1 MIYKSYLIEQNFD
14 SLRKEINL
22 FYGENLGLIN
32 DFKLTI
38 KDKNKNCKIIRFNE
52 EEILKKENLLINEL
66 VNESLFEESKIIF
79 IDQASDKLIDILE
92 EIEKINTKKNIYLF
106 SGILEKKSK
115 LRSFFEKSKQYGL
128 IPCYEDNEITIK
140 NIITSKLKGFK
151 NLTTLNVNLIVD
163 NSNLN
168 RIKLNNELNK
178 ILTYFQNKELNT
190 EKLEKL
196 LNTKTNDD
204 FNKLKNEALT
214 GNKMR
219 TNKML
224 CDTILDTEREFF
236 YLNSINQR
244 LSKLFEINK
253 NEPKNIEQAVN
264 NLKPPIFWKEKANF
278 IAQAK
283 KWDKE
288 KIKTMQQKT
297 YDLELKI
304 KSNSAINRNV
314 LLKKLIVDICDL
326 ANA

>member
-14 SLRKEINL
+14 TLRKEINL

-32 DFKLTI
+32 DFKLKI

-52 EEILKKENLLINEL
+52 DEILKKNNLLINEL
-66 VNESLFEESKIIF
+66 VNASLFEESKIIF
-79 IDQASDKLIDILE
+79 IDQASDKLINILE
-92 EIEKINTKKNIYLF
+92 EIEKIDTKKTIYLF

-151 NLTTLNVNLIVD
+151 NLTTFNVNLIID

-204 FNKLKNEALT
+204 FNKLKNEALA
-214 GNKMR
+214 GNKMG

-283 KWDKE
+283 KWNKE
-288 KIKTMQQKT
+288 KIKKMQQKT

-314 LLKKLIVDICDL
+314 LLKKLIIDICDL

>member
-1 MIYKSYLIEQNFD
+1 M
-14 SLRKEINL
+14 
-22 FYGENLGLIN
+22 
-32 DFKLTI
+32 
-38 KDKNKNCKIIRFNE
+38 NCKIIRFNE